1 MIFYSIGK
9 SVNCFW
15 KGNMITD
22 RKTGLDLA
30 NRIRQQIERFFEV
43 QTKRKRLIK
52 GIWNGELIFKIGTAF
67 GGLCC
72 RLFK

>member
-1 MIFYSIGK
+1 MICYSIHK
-9 SVNCFW
+9 SVKCFW
-15 KGNMITD
+15 KTSMIPGK
-22 RKTGLDLA
+22 KTGIDLA

-52 GIWNGELIFKIGTAF
+52 GIWNGELIFTIGTAF

-72 RLFK
+72 RLP